1 MIEFKNVYKT
11 YPNGF
16 TALKDVNLKIE
27 QGEFVAI
34 IGLSGAGKS
43 TILRCINRMHDIT
56 KGTLTVDGVDVNSLR
71 GAELRRFRRKVGM
84 IFQSFNLVSR
94 STAIKN
100 VLTADVPDMSFFKV
114 LFGIFSKDQKMRALE
129 SLDKVGILD
138 KAYTRCDQLSGGQQ
152 QRVAL
157 ARTLNQ
163 NPKIILADEPV
174 ASLDPITAR
183 QVMQDLLC
191 PHQQGIQHLYSA
203 QYPSYRPRA
212 PVLRPRDRR
221 ACRRDRLRRPRLHH
235 HPGADRLCLQRHEG
249 ARAGQWGVSAMENE
263 VNTLVKLT
271 WFDKIFKP
279 QVITLANG
287 HTTIRRRSR
296 APLILLLLAVAIV
309 LSLRMTGFSLAVIV
323 TKFDKLLDLF
333 VKLFHPKWSFFEKV
347 TRPLVDTIKMS
358 ILGTVIGCLLALP
371 VSVLASTNIDKSR
384 VIVSV
389 LRFILALIRTLPT
402 LVIAL
407 VCALVFG
414 LGTFAGTLAISVF
427 TFGIVAK
434 MLYESIETID
444 MGPFEAMEAMG
455 ANKFQAFWSA
465 CVPQILPVYLS
476 HSLYCFE
483 MNVRA
488 SAILGYVGA
497 GGLGITINE
506 RIGWRDYEGLGMV
519 LLTLFVVVVAIEFLS
534 EYLRGKLS

>member
-1 MIEFKNVYKT
+1 
-11 YPNGF
+11 
-16 TALKDVNLKIE
+16 
-27 QGEFVAI
+27 
-34 IGLSGAGKS
+34 
-43 TILRCINRMHDIT
+43 
-56 KGTLTVDGVDVNSLR
+56 
-71 GAELRRFRRKVGM
+71 
-84 IFQSFNLVSR
+84 
-94 STAIKN
+94 
-100 VLTADVPDMSFFKV
+100 
-114 LFGIFSKDQKMRALE
+114 
-129 SLDKVGILD
+129 
-138 KAYTRCDQLSGGQQ
+138 
-152 QRVAL
+152 
-157 ARTLNQ
+157 
-163 NPKIILADEPV
+163 
-174 ASLDPITAR
+174 
-183 QVMQDLLC
+183 
-191 PHQQGIQHLYSA
+191 
-203 QYPSYRPRA
+203 
-212 PVLRPRDRR
+212 
-221 ACRRDRLRRPRLHH
+221 
-235 HPGADRLCLQRHEG
+235 
-249 ARAGQWGVSAMENE
+249 MENE
-263 VNTLVKLT
+263 NNSGVKLT

-287 HTTIRRRSR
+287 HSTIRRRSR
-296 APLILLLLAVAIV
+296 APFIAALVLLAII
-309 LSLRMTGFSLAVIV
+309 LSLRMTGFDLGLIIR
-323 TKFDKLLDLF
+323 KFDKLMDLM

-371 VSVLASTNIDKSR
+371 VSVLASTNIDKNR

-407 VCALVFG
+407 VCALIFG
-414 LGTFAGTLAISVF
+414 LGTFAGTLAISIF

-519 LLTLFVVVVAIEFLS
+519 LLTLFVVVVIIEFTS
-534 EYLRGKLS
+534 EYLRGRLS